1 MIGRCRN
8 AVLLSVLAASGL
20 WVAAQDK
27 TLAPQP
33 SKAQSSSHAAKSSTN
48 PGELKFQI
56 NCGRCHNPPEQISP
70 RIAGTVLRH
79 MRVRAM
85 LSKEDEQE
93 ILKYIAP

>member
-1 MIGRCRN
+1 L
-8 AVLLSVLAASGL
+8 AVSALCF
-20 WVAAQDK
+20 AAQNK
-27 TLAPQP
+27 PQAPPQTP
-33 SKAQSSSHAAKSSTN
+33 TQASSHAAKAGQD
-48 PGELKFQI
+48 PGEIKFRA